1 MAATDVLRN
10 AVRVASAWPDNA
22 ELLADRVLAVLAE
35 GASNET
41 DLEKRSKLKAGL
53 KGVGRMTRDVL
64 VDVVAAAIA
73 PSTGHTPPV
82 AAHGALAGTRGP
94 VGGHYATTQQRLYRA
109 VKIGWPRKVTR
120 RTSPSAGPASR
131 TGGGL
136 LRRPTFRGSCH
147 GHRTCSSARHRPVAQ
162 GIIPR

>member
-22 ELLADRVLAVLAE
+22 ELLADRILAVLAE

-73 PSTGHTPPV
+73 RSTGN
-82 AAHGALAGTRGP
+82 A
-94 VGGHYATTQQRLYRA
+94 
-109 VKIGWPRKVTR
+109 WP
-120 RTSPSAGPASR
+120 
-131 TGGGL
+131 
-136 LRRPTFRGSCH
+136 
-147 GHRTCSSARHRPVAQ
+147 
-162 GIIPR
+162 

>member
-1 MAATDVLRN
+1 MGKHVAEH

-22 ELLADRVLAVLAE
+22 ELLADRILAVLAE

-73 PSTGHTPPV
+73 RSTGN
-82 AAHGALAGTRGP
+82 A
-94 VGGHYATTQQRLYRA
+94 
-109 VKIGWPRKVTR
+109 WP
-120 RTSPSAGPASR
+120 
-131 TGGGL
+131 
-136 LRRPTFRGSCH
+136 
-147 GHRTCSSARHRPVAQ
+147 
-162 GIIPR
+162 